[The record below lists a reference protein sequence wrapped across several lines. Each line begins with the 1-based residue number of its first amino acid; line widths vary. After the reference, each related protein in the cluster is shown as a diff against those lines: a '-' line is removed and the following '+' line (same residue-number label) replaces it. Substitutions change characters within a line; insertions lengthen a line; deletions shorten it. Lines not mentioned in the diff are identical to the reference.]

1 VVKADAGGGERCQDG
16 RGDTG
21 GVTVGGDRDGAR
33 VPRGGERGDE
43 VVGDAMR
50 VAAAAG
56 HRALVDVPP
65 HRRLRRRRRRPR
77 RRRRALSHCLRGS
90 DGLLIGWLA

>member
-1 VVKADAGGGERCQDG
+1 MIEADAGGGERRQDG
-16 RGDTG
+16 RGDAG
-21 GVTVGGDRDGAR
+21 GVAVGGDRDGPH

-43 VVGDAMR
+43 VVGDAVR

-65 HRRLRRRRRRPR
+65 HRRLHRRRRRS
-77 RRRRALSHCLRGS
+77 RRRALAHGPPRVRRAV
-90 DGLLIGWLA
+90 DRRVA